1 MPSTAL
7 FTSHKSLAL
16 MGQAISSGGNF
27 ALGVLLARWLG
38 VEAFGQY
45 SILWMGVLFVLGL
58 HQAYFTQPLM
68 TLLPSKQA
76 SEQLAYLEALTGLQ
90 VLASV
95 GLAALA
101 LLVFGLAVA
110 LGIHSEWLEW
120 LPLMGF
126 LLASYLFQDYLK
138 KYCYAKRQ
146 MLVPMLMDAALF
158 GLLLPTLAVL
168 YFMDELSLG
177 HALFTVMMSYGISS
191 SIGQSMIG
199 GSPIKYWK
207 RNNIIRTAKE
217 HYHYSFWLLGT
228 SMVQWFSGNFFLVA
242 AAATL
247 GAVAAGAL
255 RMAQNMVG
263 LCHVL
268 FLAMENIMPAEAAR
282 QFFSK
287 GEKGLFAYLKRVG
300 LLGSIPVGL
309 LLIGLT
315 LAAPWLIKWL
325 YGDEYQSYAY
335 LVAAFSVVYALGY
348 VLTILRL
355 AMRSMHFTS
364 PIFVGYLISAG
375 LSILAAGPM
384 VRQWGI
390 GGVLAGLIGSQMLL
404 LLVYLAFIWRKR
416 ATNKLVQSPILN

>member
-1 MPSTAL
+1 
-7 FTSHKSLAL
+7 

-68 TLLPSKQA
+68 ALLPSKPLNGQA
-76 SEQLAYLEALTGLQ
+76 AYLEALTALQ

-95 GLAALA
+95 GLALLA
-101 LLVFGLAVA
+101 LLLYGLMVVFGIQTNWLA
-110 LGIHSEWLEW
+110 W
-120 LPLMGF
+120 LPIMGF
-126 LLASYLFQDYLK
+126 LLGGYLLQDYFK

-146 MLVPMLMDAALF
+146 LLVPLLMDASLF
-158 GLLLPTLAVL
+158 GLLLPALAVL
-168 YFMDELSLG
+168 YWLDELSLG
-177 HALFTVMMSYGISS
+177 HALFTMMVAYGISS
-191 SIGQSMIG
+191 SIGQSLIG
-199 GSPIKYWK
+199 GSPIKYWN
-207 RNNIIRTAKE
+207 RSTLFRTAKE
-217 HYHYSFWLLGT
+217 HYHYSIWLLGT
-228 SMVQWFSGNFFLVA
+228 SMVQWFSGNFFLVSA
-242 AAATL
+242 AGML
-247 GAVAAGAL
+247 GAVAVGAL
-255 RMAQNMVG
+255 RMAQNIVG

-268 FLAMENIMPAEAAR
+268 FLAMENIVPAEAAQ
-282 QFFSK
+282 QFFTK
-287 GEKGLFAYLKRVG
+287 GEPGLFAYLKRVG
-300 LLGSIPVGL
+300 LMGSIPVGV

-315 LAAPWLIKWL
+315 LAAPWLMTWL
-325 YGDEYQSYAY
+325 YGAEYQSYAY

-348 VLTILRL
+348 ALTILRM

-364 PIFVGYLISAG
+364 PIFVGYLVSAG
-375 LSILAAGPM
+375 LSILAAGPV

-416 ATNKLVQSPILN
+416 TTNKLAQNPILN